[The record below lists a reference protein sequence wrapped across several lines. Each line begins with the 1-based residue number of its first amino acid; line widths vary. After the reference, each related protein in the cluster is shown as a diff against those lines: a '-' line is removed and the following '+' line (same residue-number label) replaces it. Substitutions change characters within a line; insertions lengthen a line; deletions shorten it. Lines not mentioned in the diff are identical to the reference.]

1 MEATLSQELVSFSI
15 ALTLL
20 LNSRPNKIHS
30 IDANILAET
39 ENSSERFSLEKKDFK
54 NLLNKE
60 IMNADNSLETE
71 HFNDLSF

>member
-1 MEATLSQELVSFSI
+1 M
-15 ALTLL
+15 
-20 LNSRPNKIHS
+20 
-30 IDANILAET
+30 LAET